1 MDATQPL
8 PRPANLA
15 GNSLNLGVPPGGW
28 RWAALAFVLLALGA
42 AALTV
47 AAPQM
52 AGLAGYALLA
62 GIALVACLFFYAVW
76 PRPGRATT
84 DALRV
89 AEAAAKANV
98 AWAITGEGGAV
109 LDCNHV
115 YRRMAGVA
123 DHETPPPPEL
133 ALGGEVSAAVLYRL
147 TRDAGEGR
155 AREESFQ
162 VLPGLEIVAA
172 VRPLPD
178 KQSVWWFTPRLA
190 ASGQPQPVL
199 TRAAAAVPQP
209 AIAEPVPV
217 EPAPVAA
224 QPSPAQPSSAQ
235 PSVTANA
242 GELFRDAPMGVGF
255 ADAAGM
261 LLDANPALARFFGAA
276 HPLAGS
282 SLTDLV
288 DQADRSR
295 VLALIG
301 RAAAGETGLAA
312 IELRGGKS
320 QTGEDRMAELFAAP
334 LTGAMAG
341 NAVLY
346 LVDVSEQK
354 SLETKF
360 AQSQKLQAVGQL
372 AGGVAHDF
380 NNLLTVII
388 GNCEFLLMR
397 HPAGDPSFKEI
408 NEVHQN
414 ALRAANLV
422 GQLLAFSRKQT
433 MQPKQLAL
441 GEAIGELAQ
450 MLRRLVGEG
459 IALEVE
465 RDPDLWHVH
474 ADEAQ
479 LSNAIINLVVNARD
493 AMPNGGTVTI
503 RTSNESL
510 SSANALGTA
519 LMPAGDYVRIDVT
532 DTGTGMSPEIKSK
545 IFDPFF
551 TTKPVGQG
559 TGLGLATVYGIVK
572 QTGGFIDVDT
582 APGKG
587 TTFHIY
593 LPRFRGETMAPVEA
607 TQLAPRDVT
616 GQDTILLVEDEE
628 AVRSFAAR
636 ALRMRGYNV
645 LEAGGGEEALE
656 IVRDPAVH
664 IDLVITDVVM
674 PNMDGP
680 TLVRHV
686 QDLKPGLAVIF
697 MSGYAEEAFRKS
709 EQSSEDIHFL
719 PKPFG
724 LKQLAAKVKEVLSGA
739 PAPKRMN

>member
-8 PRPANLA
+8 TRPGNPV
-15 GNSLNLGVPPGGW
+15 GNSPSLGVPSGGW

-52 AGLAGYALLA
+52 AGLAGYALLV
-62 GIALVACLFFYAVW
+62 GIALVAGLFFYAVW

-115 YRRMAGVA
+115 YRRMAGVG
-123 DHETPPPPEL
+123 DSETPPPPEL

-172 VRPLPD
+172 VRPLPEN
-178 KQSVWWFTPRLA
+178 QSVWWFTPRLA

-199 TRAAAAVPQP
+199 TRAAAQQQPSIAQP
-209 AIAEPVPV
+209 AAAEPVP
-217 EPAPVAA
+217 EPAPT
-224 QPSPAQPSSAQ
+224 QPF
-235 PSVTANA
+235 VNA
-242 GELFRDAPMGVGF
+242 GELFRDAPVGVGF
-255 ADAAGM
+255 ADAAGT

-276 HPLAGS
+276 DLPEGSLAGRS
-282 SLTDLV
+282 FTDLV
-288 DQADRSR
+288 DQADRAR
-295 VLALIG
+295 VLSLIG
-301 RAAAGETGLAA
+301 RAAAGQTGLAA
-312 IELRGGKS
+312 IELRGGNTV
-320 QTGEDRMAELFAAP
+320 TGEERMAELFAAP
-334 LTGAMAG
+334 LGGDMQG
-341 NAVLY
+341 NVVLY
-346 LVDVSEQK
+346 LLDVSEQK

-441 GEAIGELAQ
+441 GEVIGELAQ

-465 RDPDLWHVH
+465 RDADLWPVH

-493 AMPNGGTVTI
+493 AMPGGGTVTI
-503 RTSNESL
+503 ATANETVPH
-510 SSANALGTA
+510 SSALGTA
-519 LMPAGDYVRIDVT
+519 IMPAGDYVCIAVT
-532 DTGTGMSPEIKSK
+532 DTGTGMSKETQSK

-572 QTGGFIDVDT
+572 QTGGFITVDSELGQG
-582 APGKG
+582 A
-587 TTFHIY
+587 TFRIY
-593 LPRFRGETMAPVEA
+593 LPRFRGEAPAPVEVMPA
-607 TQLAPRDVT
+607 APRDVT

-636 ALRMRGYNV
+636 ALRMRGYHV

-686 QDLKPGLAVIF
+686 QELKPGLAVIF

-709 EQSSEDIHFL
+709 DQSSEDIHFL

-739 PAPKRMN
+739 PSARRGG